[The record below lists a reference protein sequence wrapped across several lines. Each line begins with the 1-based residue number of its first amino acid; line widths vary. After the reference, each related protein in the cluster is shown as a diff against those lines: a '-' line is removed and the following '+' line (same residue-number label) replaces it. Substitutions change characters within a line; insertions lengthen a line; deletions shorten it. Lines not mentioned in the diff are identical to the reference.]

1 MATYV
6 NDLRL
11 KEIATGDESGTWG
24 TSTNTNLE
32 LIADAFSYATKDCF
46 ATDADATETMA
57 DGVADEIRSL
67 YLKVTSSATLTATRT
82 LTLAPNTVSK
92 TWIIENATTGGQ
104 SISISQGSGAN
115 VTIPNGDTKIIYTDG
130 AGAGAA
136 VTDAFANLK
145 VTDPAQTNITSV
157 GTLTGLDIAGTAT
170 MDGLTVDGGSGNS
183 LVNFTP
189 SGTFSTVVSFANA
202 ASAFDIV
209 SYGSGSASADNF
221 RIRDNGVSRLNI
233 AGNGDISFYDDTG
246 TSQAL
251 FWDASAEGLGLG
263 TTSPSNSLHVASADA
278 TVAHFQHTDGINSNI
293 RISDTSDS
301 FYLVS
306 RDGIG
311 SIGGVN
317 SSSGSNLN
325 IDLTSGNVGI
335 GTSSPSQKLTVSTTS
350 ASQAILISTTSAN
363 SDSGIGFTND
373 ARSWSLANRGGLSD
387 SLVIRDVTA
396 GADRVVV
403 DSSGNLLIN
412 GTSKIT
418 GYAAKFVTLSM
429 QPDPSQECCPILEL
443 VGNRTASPG
452 NQNGMIQFWNKTST
466 AVEVGRISSLQG
478 SATNSGAFKFQIAN
492 AGTLS
497 EAMRIDSS
505 GNLLVGQTSGSSTD
519 TGHILNPNGVAFHVR
534 DGGICL
540 VLDRLTSDGDIQ
552 TFRKDGTIVGSIGTQ
567 FGRLTVGSNSA
578 AGVRFDGTSLVP
590 MNGASISDNTI
601 ILGDAGYRF
610 KDLYLS
616 GQISTNSTG
625 GLSITADS
633 VNRGI
638 LNLSTSTAY
647 QLIGG
652 SYYGYTGYKTGG
664 YHRFFGSDGSEDM
677 RLTSSGN
684 LLINSTSVL
693 DAKLVSQG
701 SGTTSGGYSIVC
713 ANSAGGT
720 AFFARNDGVIN
731 TGVLT
736 NSPYNLTIGSAAN
749 CVINSDGTLYRSTS
763 SRRYKNTITDAT
775 HGLTELLTLRPV
787 TYKGN
792 GDADGD
798 TVYGGLIAEE
808 VHDAGLTEFV
818 VYNEEGEPD
827 ALAYSN
833 MVSLCIKA
841 IQEQQTIIESLE
853 ARITA
858 LES

>member
-505 GNLLVGQTSGSSTD
+505 GNLLVGTTSAYGTTGTTINAAGLVYSS
-519 TGHILNPNGVAFHVR
+519 A
-534 DGGICL
+534 DG
-540 VLDRLTSDGDIQ
+540 DRAGQFDRTTSDGELVR
-552 TFRKDGTIVGSIGTQ
+552 FSKAGTTVGSIGAQ